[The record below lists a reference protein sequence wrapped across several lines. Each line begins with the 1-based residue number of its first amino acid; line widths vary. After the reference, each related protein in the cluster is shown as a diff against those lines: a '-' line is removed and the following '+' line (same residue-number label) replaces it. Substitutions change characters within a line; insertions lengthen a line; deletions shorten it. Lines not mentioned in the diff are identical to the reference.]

1 VKTRDIDDKPLL
13 MERLLAEPPSVD
25 ETWMVDTEAD
35 IITAKTRQGN
45 AVLCGI
51 RDQAQL
57 ELYKPDLIVKN
68 LNEAVDLV
76 MRRLSHTSVRQYR
89 LTKSC

>member
-1 VKTRDIDDKPLL
+1 
-13 MERLLAEPPSVD
+13 M
-25 ETWMVDTEAD
+25 
-35 IITAKTRQGN
+35 
-45 AVLCGI
+45 VLCGI

-57 ELYKPDLIVKN
+57 ELYKDLIVKN

-89 LTKSC
+89 LTAKTANQQDKRNTENCCQPSI